1 MAHLLGREFDG
12 VTIAPSEHF
21 WGLAIMMPLRPSE
34 EDLANIDSPVP
45 HVPPRLRRI
54 IEENIMIL
62 LAGAIAEEL
71 VEPRSGRYEDPTPRP
86 RIVAEDVAKDEKL
99 SARARQR
106 LGPPGRL
113 LRRVREEED
122 IEEENLRFVRSL
134 RGDDDLQDAVERA
147 DAEET
152 DEFLASAARAELDR
166 LDALWA
172 ES

>member
-1 MAHLLGREFDG
+1 MTDFSKLTDAQ
-12 VTIAPSEHF
+12 A
-21 WGLAIMMPLRPSE
+21 LAI
-34 EDLANIDSPVP
+34 
-45 HVPPRLRRI
+45 
-54 IEENIMIL
+54 
-62 LAGAIAEEL
+62 EL
-71 VEPRSGRYEDPTPRP
+71 DVR
-86 RIVAEDVAKDEKL
+86 AEDTRELKRDL
-99 SARARQR
+99 ARQR